1 LDEDDLSLA
10 AVFEQALMA
19 QGLAPDGLPDAPL
32 AIETLTD
39 ERFQKAW
46 HVIKEIRLHAA
57 RYVLEKG
64 DLRPFYFSLL
74 HATLPVL
81 YYHSDQFENERCER
95 LQKRYALISAGML
108 CSQLWPVINR

>member
-1 LDEDDLSLA
+1 VAPADLP
-10 AVFEQALMA
+10 
-19 QGLAPDGLPDAPL
+19 LAPV
-32 AIETLTD
+32 AIVALTD

-46 HVIKEIRLHAA
+46 HVIKEIRLLAA
-57 RYVLEKG
+57 QYVLEIG

-81 YYHSDQFENERCER
+81 YYHSDQFEDEHCER